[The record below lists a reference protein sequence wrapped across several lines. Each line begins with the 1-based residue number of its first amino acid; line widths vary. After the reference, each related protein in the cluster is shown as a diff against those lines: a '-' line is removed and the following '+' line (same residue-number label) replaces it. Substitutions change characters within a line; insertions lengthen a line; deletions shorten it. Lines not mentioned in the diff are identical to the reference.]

1 MTTRKY
7 SSRSQQTTLASG
19 ITDTATSCTVVSG
32 SALLGGATV
41 PAGTTF
47 TVVIDPD
54 TALEEIVDVTVVST
68 NVLTITRGVENNG
81 TGQAHSPG
89 AAVRHMAIGR
99 DFREANLHIE
109 ATGGYNDGT
118 GAHTM
123 HGIAAGEGDVVG
135 TLKTQTLTNK
145 TLTAP
150 TITNPIISGTNVD
163 ASIVFEGA
171 TPDAFETTLTVVDPT
186 QDNTITLPN
195 TTGTVVIANAVQTL
209 TNKTMGDALNAGG
222 FKITNLATPTLAS
235 DAVRKDF
242 ADAQVAA
249 AATSAA
255 SAATSAASAATS
267 ASSALTSAN
276 SASASQTAAA
286 TSAASAATSAS
297 TMAASVTAAQ
307 SSATAAAS
315 SATAAATSATSAAA
329 SATAAATSAT
339 SAAASA
345 TAAATSATS
354 AGASATASANSATA
368 SASSATASATSATAS
383 ASSASA
389 AATSA
394 SSALTSQTAA
404 ATSATSAAASATA
417 AATSA
422 TSAAASATAAATSAT
437 SAAASATAAAGYVV
451 PSQTGNAGKFLATDG
466 SAVSWENSATSFVPT
481 SATVPTNGMY
491 LSAANTIGFA
501 TASTNR
507 LTLGQTVLTATFGT
521 YNLGNA
527 TTGTVGI
534 ELGAGRT
541 VDGITYIDLIGD
553 TTYTDYGLRILRSS
567 GANGSTSLTT
577 RGTGNFSIIA
587 QDAGALQFS
596 TTNTTRMAIDASGKI
611 SIGSG
616 TTNSGISLIISTSS
630 TGQSSYNGV
639 YVNTGITADT
649 TSQYRGFMSVPAT
662 VATAFTLGILRHF
675 FANGVTVGAG
685 STVSSQVGYYV
696 ESNMTGATANYGFQS
711 TIAASGSANYN
722 FYALGTAPNYFAGRT
737 GIGATL
743 TSGAMAQVVNTT
755 AADVGFIVKGAA
767 SQSGDLLQ
775 VQNSAGT
782 SLVEVDSAGNVGIGT
797 TTPATYGLL
806 AIATAA
812 GPGTPRMISMLNNRS
827 YTTGDTSGVMIAA
840 LAGNGTIGTH
850 DYGAISFAANSGPA
864 DGGGGTA
871 SFFSG
876 AGSSSKTAAFKF
888 LESKAN
894 GSTGIT
900 DVALWTSGVSRLFV
914 DANGN
919 VGIGTSTPAAKLDV
933 NGSVNSDN
941 LSSVNA
947 VLNSSFNVWQRGTT
961 ISIGASTGFANGF
974 LADRWQTATSS
985 NQASTISRQVTGD
998 TTNLPNIQYCLRF
1011 QRNSGQTGTS
1021 EMGFY
1026 QSFETVDS
1034 IPFAG
1039 KTVTVSFYARAG
1051 ANYSATSNA
1060 LAINLYRGTG
1070 TDQSVF
1076 SYTGI
1081 TNVIDSTKTLTT
1093 TWQRFTATATIS
1105 SAANEIALGFEWYPT
1120 GTAGAND
1127 YFEVTG
1133 VQLELGSVATPYRP
1147 NQPTYQAEL
1156 AACQRYYYRQ
1166 NSAAASARLG
1176 LGQCRSTTEAIIQ
1189 TVFPV
1194 SMRIAPTALEQT
1206 GTASNYLLQDASGS
1220 GANCNAIPA
1229 FNDASTWSA
1238 FTSMTRASG
1247 LVAGNITTSTV
1258 SAANIY
1264 LAWSAEL

>member
-19 ITDTATSCTVVSG
+19 ITDTATSCTVISG

-68 NVLTITRGVENNG
+68 NVLTIVRGVENNG

-123 HGIAAGEGDVVG
+123 HGIASGEGDVVG
-135 TLKTQTLTNK
+135 TLKAQTLTQK
-145 TLTAP
+145 TLTSP
-150 TITNPIISGTNVD
+150 IITNPSISGAGVD
-163 ASIVFEGA
+163 ASIIFEGA
-171 TPDAFETTLTVVDPT
+171 VADAHETTLTVQEPT
-186 QDNTITLPN
+186 QDNVITLPN
-195 TTGTVVIANAVQTL
+195 ATGTVVLAAVAQTL

-297 TMAASVTAAQ
+297 TMAASVTAA
-307 SSATAAAS
+307 AS

-339 SAAASA
+339 SASASATAASTSATSAAASA

-354 AGASATASANSATA
+354 AAASATTAANSVATIAGYATTA
-368 SASSATASATSATAS
+368 SN
-383 ASSASA
+383 SASA

-451 PSQTGNAGKFLATDG
+451 PSQTGNAGKFLGTDG
-466 SAVSWENSATSFVPT
+466 TAVSWTNSATSFIPT
-481 SATVPTNGMY
+481 GSTVPTDGIY
-491 LSAANTIGFA
+491 LPTTNAIGFA
-501 TASTNR
+501 TNSTER
-507 LTLGQTVLTATFGT
+507 M
-521 YNLGNA
+521 
-527 TTGTVGI
+527 
-534 ELGAGRT
+534 R
-541 VDGITYIDLIGD
+541 VD
-553 TTYTDYGLRILRSS
+553 
-567 GANGSTSLTT
+567 ANGSV
-577 RGTGNFSIIA
+577 G
-587 QDAGALQFS
+587 
-596 TTNTTRMAIDASGKI
+596 
-611 SIGSG
+611 IGV
-616 TTNSGISLIISTSS
+616 TPTASS
-630 TGQSSYNGV
+630 TLTVRRALTGGTSANSIFAGGTVQSDV
-639 YVNTGITADT
+639 
-649 TSQYRGFMSVPAT
+649 TSQAAVFSSFPAT
-662 VATAFTLGILRHF
+662 AAAAFTLGNLIHYQTGQSTIGL
-675 FANGVTVGAG
+675 G
-685 STVSSQVGYYV
+685 STVTTQIGF
-696 ESNMTGATANYGFQS
+696 NIGAGLTGASFNFGFQGQL
-711 TIAASGSANYN
+711 AASGNSRWNAYMV
-722 FYALGTAPNYFAGRT
+722 GTAPNYFAGRT

-755 AADVGFIVKGAA
+755 AADVALVVKGAA

-782 SLVEVDSAGNVGIGT
+782 VLNTINSSGQVIVGDTTSSNITRTAESLMISTNTAAGFQLLVRKSTDGTNPTLLGIAKSRGSNASPTAVVSGDEIGRLTYLGFDGTNYLNFAYISSGIDNTVSSGTVPMSLNFATGATSAVERMRIDSSGNVGIGT
-797 TTPATYGLL
+797 TTPA
-806 AIATAA
+806 
-812 GPGTPRMISMLNNRS
+812 
-827 YTTGDTSGVMIAA
+827 
-840 LAGNGTIGTH
+840 
-850 DYGAISFAANSGPA
+850 
-864 DGGGGTA
+864 
-871 SFFSG
+871 
-876 AGSSSKTAAFKF
+876 
-888 LESKAN
+888 
-894 GSTGIT
+894 
-900 DVALWTSGVSRLFV
+900 
-914 DANGN
+914 
-919 VGIGTSTPAAKLDV
+919 AKLDV
-933 NGSVNSDN
+933 NGSIKSDN
-941 LSSVNA
+941 LSGVNA
-947 VLNSSFNVWQRGTT
+947 VLNSSFNVTQRGTSFGLT
-961 ISIGASTGFANGF
+961 FNQIYTF
-974 LADRWQTATSS
+974 DRWYGYCVPAGTY
-985 NQASTISRQVTGD
+985 SRQATND
-998 TTNLPNIQYCLRF
+998 TTNLPNIQYCARV
-1011 QRNSGQTGTS
+1011 QRNNGNATTGVLS
-1021 EMGFY
+1021 LS
-1026 QSFETVDS
+1026 QSLETVNS

-1039 KTVTVSFYARAG
+1039 KTVTFSFYARRG
-1051 ANYSATSNA
+1051 ANFSGTSNNIISA
-1060 LAINLYRGTG
+1060 LYTGTG
-1070 TDQSVF
+1070 TDQNFAS
-1076 SYTGI
+1076 SGYTGQATPI
-1081 TNVIDSTKTLTT
+1081 YAATTLTT
-1093 TWQRFTATATIS
+1093 TWQRFSYTTTLGATVT
-1105 SAANEIALGFEWYPT
+1105 ELGVIFEHSTT
-1120 GTAGAND
+1120 GTAGVSD

-1133 VQLELGSVATPYRP
+1133 VQLELGSVATPYRA
-1147 NQPTYQAEL
+1147 NQPTYAAEL

-1166 NSAAASARLG
+1166 NSTAASARLG

-1220 GANCNAIPA
+1220 GTNCNAVPA

-1264 LAWSAEL
+1264 LGWSAEL